1 MAIDAD
7 VLTIDADVLTMEADV
22 QNIGRDEP
30 IHRITSRI

>member
-22 QNIGRDEP
+22 QNIGRDES